1 MNLAHSVREISSH
14 FIQNQAARELWIT
27 VMNFYDSIQFHT
39 IELVIFDQFS
49 KNWLIIL
56 RKLVKYSRFFGIIRI
71 EPV

>member
-39 IELVIFDQFS
+39 IELVIFDQF
-49 KNWLIIL
+49 
-56 RKLVKYSRFFGIIRI
+56 
-71 EPV
+71 